1 MQALDSLYFDKRMGK
16 SGPLQ
21 LETELTS
28 ENPRIELLEQVSR
41 LMRMM
46 VEVLSQMATND
57 IDTSESR
64 ISSEDITN

>member
-1 MQALDSLYFDKRMGK
+1 MGK
-16 SGPLQ
+16 SGSLQ

-28 ENPRIELLEQVSR
+28 DNPRIELLEQVSR